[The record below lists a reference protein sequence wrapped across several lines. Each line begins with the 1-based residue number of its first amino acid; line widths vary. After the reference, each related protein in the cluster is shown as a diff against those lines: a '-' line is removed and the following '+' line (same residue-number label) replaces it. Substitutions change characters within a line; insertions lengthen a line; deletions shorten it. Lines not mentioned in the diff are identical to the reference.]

1 MTRVST
7 LVTVILNMLALDTS
21 TPINCQVRIIS
32 LSSSYARAD
41 AKCFG
46 KVMDYISTR
55 KPTLLDEGQL
65 LRDRLQISGYLAI
78 GGASLLIVLRM

>member
-32 LSSSYARAD
+32 PGFSYARAD
-41 AKCFG
+41 TKSFG

-55 KPTLLDEGQL
+55 EPTLFREGRR
-65 LRDRLQISGYLAI
+65 LRHRS
-78 GGASLLIVLRM
+78 